1 MTQNRNVKIAI
12 TGGIGSGKSTV
23 AEIIAKQGYTVIS
36 CDAVYSRLLS
46 DKEFLNVLS
55 AEFGDILTEEGT
67 LDRKR
72 LSTVVFSDKAKLA
85 KLNELTHPAI
95 MERALEE
102 MSGEGIYFCEVPLF
116 FENNFEKLFDG
127 VIVILR
133 DKSIRI
139 SAVTERDNKTESEVV
154 SRINNQFDYDNSKF
168 EEYYVIHNN
177 RNLKNLQSE
186 TLKIIEK
193 IKKEYPI

>member
-1 MTQNRNVKIAI
+1 MTQNNVKIAI

-23 AEIIAKQGYTVIS
+23 AEIIAKQGYKVIS
-36 CDAVYSRLLS
+36 CDAIYSRLLS
-46 DKEFLNVLS
+46 DKEFVNVLS

-85 KLNELTHPAI
+85 KLNEITHPAI
-95 MERALEE
+95 MERALKE

-139 SAVTERDNKTESEVV
+139 SAVTERDDKTESEVV

>member
-1 MTQNRNVKIAI
+1 MTQNNVKIAI

-36 CDAVYSRLLS
+36 CDAIYSRLLC
-46 DKEFLNVLS
+46 DKEFVNVLS

-85 KLNELTHPAI
+85 KLNEITHPAI
-95 MERALEE
+95 MERALKE

-127 VIVILR
+127 VIVR
-133 DKSIRI
+133 DESIRI
-139 SAVTERDNKTESEVV
+139 LAVTERDDKTESEVV
-154 SRINNQFDYDNSKF
+154 SRINNQFDYDNNKF

>member
-1 MTQNRNVKIAI
+1 MTQNNVKIAI

-55 AEFGDILTEEGT
+55 AEFGDILTEEGA

-154 SRINNQFDYDNSKF
+154 SRINNQFDYDNNKF

>member
-1 MTQNRNVKIAI
+1 MTQNNVKIAI

>member
-1 MTQNRNVKIAI
+1 
-12 TGGIGSGKSTV
+12 
-23 AEIIAKQGYTVIS
+23 
-36 CDAVYSRLLS
+36 
-46 DKEFLNVLS
+46 
-55 AEFGDILTEEGT
+55 
-67 LDRKR
+67 
-72 LSTVVFSDKAKLA
+72 
-85 KLNELTHPAI
+85 
-95 MERALEE
+95 MERALKE

-139 SAVTERDNKTESEVV
+139 LAVTERDDKTESEVV
-154 SRINNQFDYDNSKF
+154 SRINNQFDYDNNKF

>member
-1 MTQNRNVKIAI
+1 MTQNNVKIAI

-36 CDAVYSRLLS
+36 CDAIYSRLLC
-46 DKEFLNVLS
+46 DKEFVNVLS

-85 KLNELTHPAI
+85 KLNEITHPAI
-95 MERALEE
+95 MERALKE

-127 VIVILR
+127 VILR
-133 DKSIRI
+133 DESIRI
-139 SAVTERDNKTESEVV
+139 LAVTERDDKTESEVV
-154 SRINNQFDYDNSKF
+154 SRINNQFDYDNNKF